1 MPINDS
7 DLMKILMRAAAQM
20 KRDPMR
26 SDSGDAAAQMKRD
39 PMRSD
44 GGDSAA
50 HGRLGDRGEGA
61 RPFGGPRHLP
71 HRGLGHVLE
80 QLGEGEAISQRELAD
95 RLGIRPQSVS
105 EAICILEERGLIER
119 SLSPE
124 DRRITL
130 ISITEEGLA
139 LRGRLAE
146 ERRDRAARLF
156 GALSEEE
163 KEQLAELLGK
173 VIGSAD

>member
-26 SDSGDAAAQMKRD
+26 SDSGD
-39 PMRSD
+39 P
-44 GGDSAA
+44 AA
-50 HGRLGDRGEGA
+50 HGRPGDRGEGAA